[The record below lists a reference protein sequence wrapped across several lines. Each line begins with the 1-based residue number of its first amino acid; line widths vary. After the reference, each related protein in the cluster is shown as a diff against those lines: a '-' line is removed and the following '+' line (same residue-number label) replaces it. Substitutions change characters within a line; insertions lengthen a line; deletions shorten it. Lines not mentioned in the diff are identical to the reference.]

1 MFLKNKFYIFFLIL
15 ITLIALCI
23 VMLKI
28 DEAPQTDDAYI
39 YADTINVVPVI
50 EGHIV
55 TIPVKNNQLVT
66 KGDLLFKIDPRPYE
80 HAIESGTAQLATLD
94 EQIKLAQ
101 RAVDAQQYSAQAAAA
116 KEASA
121 KENYQQALNTYQR
134 ISALKDKG
142 FVSVDEFEQART
154 AKNSAEAMYKAS
166 RSEVEQA
173 KSAVS
178 SVDALIAQ
186 RKVVYV
192 DIAKARLNLE
202 YSEIR
207 APFDGRVTSLN
218 TTIGQYASPQQSV
231 MTLIDT
237 QAWYVVA
244 NFRETDLKNVCN
256 GIPARIFVMGDT
268 RKSFTGSVDSIGYGV
283 SPQDS
288 GTSNGLP
295 SVARTINWVHVS
307 QRFPVKIRVDN
318 PEPALFRVGASAIAI
333 VYRDTAP

>member
-121 KENYQQALNTYQR
+121 KENYQQAL
-134 ISALKDKG
+134 SA
-142 FVSVDEFEQART
+142 
-154 AKNSAEAMYKAS
+154 
-166 RSEVEQA
+166 
-173 KSAVS
+173 
-178 SVDALIAQ
+178 
-186 RKVVYV
+186 
-192 DIAKARLNLE
+192 
-202 YSEIR
+202 
-207 APFDGRVTSLN
+207 
-218 TTIGQYASPQQSV
+218 
-231 MTLIDT
+231 
-237 QAWYVVA
+237 
-244 NFRETDLKNVCN
+244 
-256 GIPARIFVMGDT
+256 
-268 RKSFTGSVDSIGYGV
+268 
-283 SPQDS
+283 
-288 GTSNGLP
+288 
-295 SVARTINWVHVS
+295 
-307 QRFPVKIRVDN
+307 
-318 PEPALFRVGASAIAI
+318 
-333 VYRDTAP
+333 